1 MDQFPMEMT
10 LFLPKTHFTIKIWS
24 ISAKKARVFCQKG
37 LRIFSWTKLAEI
49 FIRGFPL
56 TVECPVNKS
65 ANFVHKKVPKPYFYF
80 YIVDAET
87 AFDRKN
93 SL

>member
-1 MDQFPMEMT
+1 MGQFPMEMT
-10 LFLPKTHFTIKIWS
+10 LFLPKTHLTIKIWS
-24 ISAKKARVFCQKG
+24 ISAKKAPVFCQKG
-37 LRIFSWTKLAEI
+37 LRIFSWTKLAKI
-49 FIRGFPL
+49 FIRGSPL

-65 ANFVHKKVPKPYFYF
+65 ENFGYKKNPKPHFYF

-93 SL
+93 FL